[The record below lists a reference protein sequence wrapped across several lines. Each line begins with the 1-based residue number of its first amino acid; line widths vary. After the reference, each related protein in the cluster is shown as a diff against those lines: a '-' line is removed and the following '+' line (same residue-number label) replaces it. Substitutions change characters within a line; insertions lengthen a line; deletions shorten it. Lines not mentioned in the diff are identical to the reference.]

1 MLLPTSCP
9 VCRRVGRAPCADCSA
24 ALRPAPDLPTPP
36 GVDQC
41 VSLLA
46 YEGPAAVAIRR
57 LKYANHRDAL
67 GPFARTLSD
76 LVVEATAGA
85 AAFHRVTW
93 VPAARAH
100 RRERG
105 YDQGAL
111 IARAVGRRLGLRAQR
126 LLVRADSRSQTGSS
140 LARRL
145 DGPALAAVAGARVA
159 GPVLVVDDVRTSGAS
174 LSAAAFALRAVGASH
189 VVAATLAATPDRSAT

>member
-1 MLLPTSCP
+1 
-9 VCRRVGRAPCADCSA
+9 VCRRVGPAPCAACRA
-24 ALRPAPDLPTPP
+24 TLEPAPDLPTPP

-41 VSLLA
+41 ISLLA
-46 YEGPAAVAIRR
+46 YEGHAALAIRR

-67 GPFARTLSD
+67 GPFARALAD
-76 LVVEATAGA
+76 LVADATAGA

-93 VPAARAH
+93 VPAARGH

-111 IARAVGRRLGLRAQR
+111 LGRAVARRLGLRSER
-126 LLVRADSRSQTGSS
+126 LLVRCDRRSQTGSP

-145 DGPALAAVAGARVA
+145 DGPSLVATAGARLA

-174 LSAAAFALRAVGASH
+174 ISAAAFALRAVGASH